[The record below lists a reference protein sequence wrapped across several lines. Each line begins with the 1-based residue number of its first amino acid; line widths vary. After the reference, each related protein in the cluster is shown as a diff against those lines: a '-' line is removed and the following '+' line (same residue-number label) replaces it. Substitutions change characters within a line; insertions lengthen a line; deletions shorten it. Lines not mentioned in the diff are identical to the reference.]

1 MAVAANG
8 KYFVSAENDEKII
21 FWNLKSRVVLYKDSQ
36 INVAQ
41 LMIIDEFDPNIIL
54 AVSKG
59 KNYIQ
64 YKFALCSRNFQN
76 MRLSLDFIEV

>member
-1 MAVAANG
+1 MAANG
-8 KYFVSAENDEKII
+8 KYFVSAENDEKVI

-59 KNYIQ
+59 
-64 YKFALCSRNFQN
+64 
-76 MRLSLDFIEV
+76 